1 MIEIFSNLKIYIAK
15 MVNEASRTKNKMK
28 PSPNQ
33 KTMKKTTSKHTIA
46 KFSKLWSGEKSE
58 KEPGQGKC

>member
-28 PSPNQ
+28 PNP
-33 KTMKKTTSKHTIA
+33 
-46 KFSKLWSGEKSE
+46 KFGLDIETDEGI
-58 KEPGQGKC
+58 C